1 MNLYSKFSIKSS
13 LPYPSYCKKNT
24 AKYLLKNKKL
34 IRFFLAVIKY
44 FCDFRK
50 VLVEI
55 HGKFLLIFDLLKN
68 VLISPELYKI
78 TLKYNERTNLPH
90 LSARFVCFI
99 PIVPPFNLEI
109 TLVKILTLIF
119 SRVPTFYWSPLTS
132 YSLSSK
138 GISLSN
144 AILNPSALILNYYID
159 TGPFHRL
166 HLNPH
171 TLINSNLCNFI
182 YSYILFLK
190 LIKIN

>member
-44 FCDFRK
+44 FCDFREI
-50 VLVEI
+50 LVEI

-68 VLISPELYKI
+68 VLISPELY
-78 TLKYNERTNLPH
+78 NGRTNLPH
-90 LSARFVCFI
+90 SSARFVYFI
-99 PIVPPFNLEI
+99 PIVPPLNLEI

-159 TGPFHRL
+159 TGPFHRS

-171 TLINSNLCNFI
+171 TLINSNLC
-182 YSYILFLK
+182 
-190 LIKIN
+190 